1 MYSMIFT
8 QVEAITVDYFPKP
21 KKLESSPNHGV
32 LAQVVVVVDQTVDSQ
47 TVVVVVVTT
56 VVVSATVVVVVVAG
70 FVDHVVAIVVVVS
83 GS

>member
-8 QVEAITVDYFPKP
+8 QVEAITVDYFPNP
-21 KKLESSPNHGV
+21 KKLESEPSHGV
-32 LAQVVVVVDQTVDSQ
+32 LPQVVVDVDQVVDSHA
-47 TVVVVVVTT
+47 VVVVVVKIVVVSGT
-56 VVVSATVVVVVVAG
+56 VVVDVVIG